1 VYDVSSSLVCGDWC
15 RQVQLL
21 MADRL
26 WSMIKDT
33 SGKTAMM
40 FGEMPGQGVDLGDEV
55 RKASDAVS
63 AVIFGDAA

>member
-1 VYDVSSSLVCGDWC
+1 MV
-15 RQVQLL
+15 
-21 MADRL
+21 DRL